1 MHPLICKVGPFA
13 IYSYGVM
20 LAFAFLVSSYL
31 AKKKAQTVGI
41 NPEIIFNLA
50 FIAFIFGIIGGRLLY
65 VIFNFDY
72 YIDNLSE
79 IFKLWHGG
87 LSWFGGLF
95 LGSVAGIVYINR
107 KGLCVYKVLDV
118 IVPFVALGQAI
129 GRIGCFLNGCC
140 YGVLGFIPIQIFSSL
155 LLLII
160 FIILGFLQERP
171 HKAGE
176 ILFLYLILYSIKR
189 FFVEFWRADN
199 KILMFGLTYF
209 QIIAIA
215 IFFFSVWKLLSLK
228 RSCR

>member
-41 NPEIIFNLA
+41 SPEIIFNLA

-107 KGLCVYKVLDV
+107 KGPSVYKVLDV

>member
-41 NPEIIFNLA
+41 SPEIIFNLA

-107 KGLCVYKVLDV
+107 KGLSVYKVLDV

-171 HKAGE
+171 HKGGE

>member
-41 NPEIIFNLA
+41 SPEIIFNLA

-107 KGLCVYKVLDV
+107 KGPCVYKVLDV

-140 YGVLGFIPIQIFSSL
+140 YGALGFIPIQIFSSL

>member
-41 NPEIIFNLA
+41 SPEIIFNLA

-176 ILFLYLILYSIKR
+176 IFFLYLILYSIKR

>member
-41 NPEIIFNLA
+41 SPEIIFNLA

-107 KGLCVYKVLDV
+107 KGLSVYKVLDV

>member
-107 KGLCVYKVLDV
+107 KGLSVYKVLDV